1 MGPAG
6 LEPAKAYA
14 SGFTARPLCRSGH
27 DPQLRTEPTMG
38 FEPMTDRLQGGCSAG
53 LSYVGSRPDRTS
65 ALPAVCRVRIARGI
79 LLFSRLTVNR

>member
-27 DPQLRTEPTMG
+27 DPHVHATRTKPTMG
-38 FEPMTDRLQGGCSAG
+38 FEPMTDRLQGGCSAETE
-53 LSYVGSRPDRTS
+53 LRWRATITTATPHFRYARRLPS
-65 ALPAVCRVRIARGI
+65 ANRG
-79 LLFSRLTVNR
+79 